1 MPQQGNQYVVEGG
14 DNLFSIA
21 EKMYGDQRMFAEIM
35 RLNRLGS
42 GVIRPGMVLNL
53 PRQKPSSQI
62 SIAKGLVEQLGA
74 ENKFVQTNNRLPT
87 PAEMQ
92 QQISGQAGSVSTPL
106 TQSQQLQRDQMGEQR
121 WEQYQ
126 KRVGI
131 DYANNPTYTA
141 PATSGWT
148 PEMKEAYG
156 TRYSGEALNI
166 TKGEKIANTSA
177 KMVREINTS
186 VGNVTRAIGKSDMVL
201 GGLLGGAS
209 MAPLGPQAAAI
220 GVGGGVIGGAIS
232 DIAKGV
238 GRWWNEPVN
247 KQDAS
252 TPITP
257 QAITQSLPRTPF
269 VPQRPIGGEVVN
281 GITIRPIQLAVTS
294 PPQTYQDVITYSQG
308 ELTAE
313 QESLTQKIQEAAAY
327 LENPTLSAP
336 VFVTQDDV
344 NKFISM
350 YNINPNASPEMA
362 DIYNQL
368 NALPLQVAL
377 PLTADEAYADI
388 YTLLNNVGAGY
399 QMPIMMQIQNAR
411 ADESGGGGGNAK
423 TIGAGSGVTWRP

>member
-21 EKMYGDQRMFAEIM
+21 EKLYGDQRMFAEVM
-35 RLNRLGS
+35 RLNRLSS

-92 QQISGQAGSVSTPL
+92 QQISGQA
-106 TQSQQLQRDQMGEQR
+106 TQLSQAQQLQREQMGEQR

-148 PEMKEAYG
+148 PEMKAAYG
-156 TRYSGEALNI
+156 ARYSGEALNI
-166 TKGEKIANTSA
+166 TKGEKIANASA
-177 KMVREINTS
+177 KMVRGINTS
-186 VGNVTRAIGKSDMVL
+186 VGNVARVIGKSDMVS
-201 GGLLGGAS
+201 GGLLAGVS

-238 GRWWNEPVN
+238 GRWWNEPAN

-269 VPQRPIGGEVVN
+269 VPQRPIGGAPVT
-281 GITIRPIQLAVTS
+281 GIATQTIPAAVTS

-313 QESLTQKIQEAAAY
+313 QESLTQKIQAAAAY

-362 DIYNQL
+362 DVYNQL
-368 NALPLQVAL
+368 NTLPLQVAL

-388 YTLLNNVGAGY
+388 YTLLNNVGTGY
-399 QMPIMMQIQNAR
+399 QMPILMQIQNAR
-411 ADESGGGGGNAK
+411 AGESEGGGGGNAK